1 MTADEPGTAPT
12 AAGID
17 LRDSPGLIA
26 PRGHYSHVA
35 VHAGVAHISGWLPL
49 DAAYARWIGAHRPS
63 RAVACVAELHHG
75 AAIEIRAVAAVGP
88 GQ

>member
-35 VHAGVAHISGWLPL
+35 VHAGVACISGQLPL
-49 DAAYARWIGAHRPS
+49 DAAGTALADQPFDVQVQR
-63 RAVACVAELHHG
+63 VLE
-75 AAIEIRAVAAVGP
+75 IEIQAVAAVGP
-88 GQ
+88 DQ